1 MEWVFQKVPIEGSR
15 GIQSFPLEPS
25 LPFRSFREE
34 NMGKSFQKCH
44 YGGHFFQVIVE
55 DMVFDKPEQI
65 IP

>member
-1 MEWVFQKVPIEGSR
+1 MDFPEGFNVKAPGDSE
-15 GIQSFPLEPS
+15 I
-25 LPFRSFREE
+25 PFGAEFTLLSQEE
-34 NMGKSFQKCH
+34 NMGRSFQKCH